1 MSGWQDCLR
10 RQAAAHPAMAPQ
22 DAAKLCH
29 QAAFGPAHLLDD
41 PARARQA
48 LGEEFSRCTGAPG
61 APVFEPLSGAYCR
74 CDIAAWKG
82 RGLPADWLWGMFAHT
97 AAEGPPAGGTAVH
110 AACLAA
116 VETLAEAGE
125 LPFSAAAWRAFRRET
140 PPAGVPRHSE
150 TYRLRERP
158 AYRVVDAL
166 YAPLLPVLETLAAL
180 PSHSGARVIAI
191 DGRAAAGKSTAAG
204 LLAAALGA
212 GVAHMD
218 DFFLPPALRTPERL
232 AEPGGNVHYE
242 RFAAEVLPHLAGGGG
257 FRYRRF
263 DCTAMAFGALR
274 DVPAGAW
281 RIVEGAY
288 SHHPRLGAYADL
300 RAFFDVSP
308 DEQRRRILARD
319 GAAAWESFAARWI
332 PMEERYLAAF
342 AVREHAHVVVA
353 AGG

>member
-61 APVFEPLSGAYCR
+61 APVFEPLSDAYCR

-158 AYRVVDAL
+158 AYRVVDAR
-166 YAPLLPVLETLAAL
+166 YAPLLPVLEALAAL
-180 PSHSGARVIAI
+180 SLSLIHI
-191 DGRAAAGKSTAAG
+191 
-204 LLAAALGA
+204 
-212 GVAHMD
+212 
-218 DFFLPPALRTPERL
+218 
-232 AEPGGNVHYE
+232 
-242 RFAAEVLPHLAGGGG
+242 
-257 FRYRRF
+257 
-263 DCTAMAFGALR
+263 
-274 DVPAGAW
+274 
-281 RIVEGAY
+281 
-288 SHHPRLGAYADL
+288 
-300 RAFFDVSP
+300 
-308 DEQRRRILARD
+308 
-319 GAAAWESFAARWI
+319 
-332 PMEERYLAAF
+332 
-342 AVREHAHVVVA
+342 
-353 AGG
+353 